1 MKKKRTLH
9 NSTKIQPKETISH
22 QGVRNV
28 ADSTESSTAL
38 KRENTLESGNT
49 IGISEKNMQ
58 KPQNDELNP
67 WGIEYVPYERYLV
80 RFIDALLNVA
90 KKNGSKSRVE
100 TSFDWNTI
108 EFMYKGWRILFPQ
121 TAESFEKHMNDV
133 RHHSNTVGTAKEKG
147 GAEVQYQLELPR
159 PLHDMMKVIFPDQK
173 WDKKFI
179 QSFIKHFPTL
189 RAAEKI

>member
-1 MKKKRTLH
+1 MKKRKTLH
-9 NSTKIQPKETISH
+9 NSTKIQLKRPIYLH
-22 QGVRNV
+22 GVKNV

-38 KRENTLESGNT
+38 KRGNTLKSGST
-49 IGISEKNMQ
+49 TGISEKNMQ
-58 KPQNDELNP
+58 KPQSDDLNP
-67 WGIEYVPYERYLV
+67 WGIEYIPYERYYV
-80 RFIDALLNVA
+80 QFIDSLLNVA

-100 TSFDWNTI
+100 TSFDWNTV

-121 TAESFEKHMNDV
+121 TAESFEKHMSEV

-159 PLHDMMKVIFPDQK
+159 PLHDMMKVIFPDQV